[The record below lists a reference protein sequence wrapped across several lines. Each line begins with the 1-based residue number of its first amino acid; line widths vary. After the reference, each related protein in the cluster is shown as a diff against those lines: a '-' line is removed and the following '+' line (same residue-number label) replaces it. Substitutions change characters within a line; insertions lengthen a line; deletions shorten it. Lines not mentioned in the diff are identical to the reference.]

1 MRAGSAEA
9 RAALAPG
16 LPRKFTARAAND
28 LEYIMIDSDL
38 LDVLLTW
45 DQTGQYEVAELNA
58 DGLEVTGD
66 WMTTLLQTK
75 AFHRI
80 PPANIQA
87 IFMRMQRINYR
98 AGDVVIKQGTEGD
111 FFYVVVAGKCIVTR
125 ETPLNKEG
133 IKLAELGP
141 GDSFGEEALIAEAKR
156 NATVTMSTDGT
167 LMRLGKHDFQT
178 LLNEPLLQWVSQD
191 KAKEIVATGGKWLD
205 VRLPSEF
212 QNFRIDDAINI
223 PLYFIRLKLNALDK
237 NIPYVVC
244 CDTGRRSSAA
254 AYILSERGFEAY
266 VLKGG
271 LAATEAAR
279 SSRGRRGFG
288 ACSGACSIGH
298 EETQAVQG
306 RGIEGG
312 VAEGF
317 RAEGPMV
324 YPPPPTLRYRPP
336 SLLAEHLGLAIAAFL
351 VRIAFRRVFASRR
364 RTSPRSGIRAG
375 GIARG
380 LRRDRCF
387 AG

>member
-1 MRAGSAEA
+1 VELRVDERLIGTVRAGSAEA
-9 RAALAPG
+9 RSALAPG
-16 LPRKFTARAAND
+16 LPRKFTARAAGNI
-28 LEYIMIDSDL
+28 EYIMIDSDL

-45 DQTGQYEVAELNA
+45 DQTGQYEVAELRR
-58 DGLEVTGD
+58 DGLDVSGD

-87 IFMRMQRINYR
+87 IFMRMQRINFR
-98 AGDVVIKQGTEGD
+98 ARDVVIKQGTEGD
-111 FFYVVVAGKCIVTR
+111 YFYVVVAGRCVVTR

-133 IKLAELGP
+133 IKLAELGA

-156 NATVTMSTDGT
+156 NATVTMATDGA

-178 LLNEPLLQWVSQD
+178 LLNEPLLQWVD
-191 KAKEIVATGGKWLD
+191 YEAAKDIVANGGKWLD

-212 QNFRIDDAINI
+212 QNFRIDEAMNI

-237 NIPYVVC
+237 NAQYVVC

-279 SSRGRRGFG
+279 SRG
-288 ACSGACSIGH
+288 
-298 EETQAVQG
+298 
-306 RGIEGG
+306 
-312 VAEGF
+312 
-317 RAEGPMV
+317 P
-324 YPPPPTLRYRPP
+324 
-336 SLLAEHLGLAIAAFL
+336 
-351 VRIAFRRVFASRR
+351 
-364 RTSPRSGIRAG
+364 
-375 GIARG
+375 
-380 LRRDRCF
+380 
-387 AG
+387 

>member
-1 MRAGSAEA
+1 MDERPVELAILKTFSPLDGLKAENLHALARKTQILALDAGRILFKQGDTDKRTFYLVAGQVELRADDKLVGVVRAGSPEA

-16 LPRKFTARAAND
+16 LPRKFTARAANT

-45 DQTGQYEVAELNA
+45 DQTGQYEVSELRG
-58 DGLEVTGD
+58 DGMDVSGD

-98 AGDVVIKQGTEGD
+98 ARDVVIKQGTEGD
-111 FFYVVVAGKCIVTR
+111 YFYVVVAGRCVVTR

-133 IKLAELGP
+133 IKLAELAP

-156 NATVTMSTDGT
+156 NATVTMATDGT
-167 LMRLGKHDFQT
+167 LMRLGKADFQT
-178 LLNEPLLQWVSQD
+178 LLNEPLLQWVD
-191 KAKEIVATGGKWLD
+191 YDAARDIVAQGGKWLD

-212 QNFRIDDAINI
+212 QNFRIDDAVNI

-237 NIPYVVC
+237 KTRYVVC

-254 AYILSERGFEAY
+254 AYILSERGFEAF

-279 SSRGRRGFG
+279 SRR
-288 ACSGACSIGH
+288 
-298 EETQAVQG
+298 
-306 RGIEGG
+306 
-312 VAEGF
+312 
-317 RAEGPMV
+317 
-324 YPPPPTLRYRPP
+324 
-336 SLLAEHLGLAIAAFL
+336 
-351 VRIAFRRVFASRR
+351 
-364 RTSPRSGIRAG
+364 
-375 GIARG
+375 
-380 LRRDRCF
+380 
-387 AG
+387 

>member
-1 MRAGSAEA
+1 MDERPVDLAILKTFSPLDGLKAENLHALGRKTQIRELRAGRILFKEGDTDKRTFYLVAGSVELRANEKVLSVIRAGTPEA

-16 LPRKFTARAAND
+16 LPRKFSARAAD
-28 LEYIMIDSDL
+28 DVEYIVIDSDL

-45 DQTGQYEVAELNA
+45 DQTGHYEVAELRG
-58 DGLEVTGD
+58 DGMDVTGD

-98 AGDVVIKQGTEGD
+98 AGEVVIKQGTEGD
-111 FFYVVVAGKCIVTR
+111 YFYVVIAGKCVVTR
-125 ETPLNKEG
+125 ETPLNKLG
-133 IKLAELGP
+133 IKLAELSP

-156 NATVTMSTDGT
+156 NATVTMSVEGT
-167 LMRLGKHDFQT
+167 LMRLGKGDFQT
-178 LLNEPLLQWVSQD
+178 LLNEPLLQWVSYD
-191 KAKEIVATGGKWLD
+191 KAKEIVSAGGKWLD

-212 QNFRIDDAINI
+212 QNFRIDDAVNI

-237 NIPYVVC
+237 NTPYVVC

-279 SSRGRRGFG
+279 S
-288 ACSGACSIGH
+288 
-298 EETQAVQG
+298 
-306 RGIEGG
+306 
-312 VAEGF
+312 
-317 RAEGPMV
+317 
-324 YPPPPTLRYRPP
+324 
-336 SLLAEHLGLAIAAFL
+336 
-351 VRIAFRRVFASRR
+351 
-364 RTSPRSGIRAG
+364 RTG
-375 GIARG
+375 
-380 LRRDRCF
+380 
-387 AG
+387 

>member
-1 MRAGSAEA
+1 MDERPLDLAILRTFSPLDGLKAENLHALARKTQLRELGAGRVLFKEGDTDKRTFYLVAGQVELRADDRVMGVVRAGSPEA
-9 RAALAPG
+9 RAPLAPG
-16 LPRKFTARAAND
+16 LPRKFTARAAID

-58 DGLEVTGD
+58 DGLDVTGD
-66 WMTTLLQTK
+66 WMTSLLQTK

-98 AGDVVIKQGTEGD
+98 ARDVVIKQGTEGD
-111 FFYVVVAGKCIVTR
+111 YFYVVVSGKCVVTR

-167 LMRLGKHDFQT
+167 LMRLGKNDFQT
-178 LLNEPLLQWVSQD
+178 LLNEPLLQWVNPD
-191 KAKEIVATGGKWLD
+191 KAKEIVANGGKWLD

-212 QNFRIDDAINI
+212 QNFRIDGSVNI

-237 NIPYVVC
+237 NVPYVVC

-279 SSRGRRGFG
+279 SSRG
-288 ACSGACSIGH
+288 
-298 EETQAVQG
+298 
-306 RGIEGG
+306 
-312 VAEGF
+312 
-317 RAEGPMV
+317 
-324 YPPPPTLRYRPP
+324 
-336 SLLAEHLGLAIAAFL
+336 
-351 VRIAFRRVFASRR
+351 
-364 RTSPRSGIRAG
+364 
-375 GIARG
+375 
-380 LRRDRCF
+380 
-387 AG
+387 